1 MVFRSARL
9 VLVLAPMTLA
19 LAPGCDGDSPT
30 EIHSFV
36 DSAGRSCTVDAHDI
50 SGTSTCDASPA
61 PLVTCAS
68 GTDPVFVVNDDYDF
82 MTHVWTLESCAG
94 CIDRPNHTTNISA
107 PTCATITCTTN
118 ADCFHGSYTC
128 MAGACRHM

>member
-9 VLVLAPMTLA
+9 VLVLAPMALA

-50 SGTSTCDASPA
+50 SGTSTCDVQASTV
-61 PLVTCAS
+61 VTCSS
-68 GTDPVFVVNDDYDF
+68 GNEAAFTIDDDYDF
-82 MTHVWTLESCAG
+82 MTHVWTLRNCGSCV
-94 CIDRPNHTTNISA
+94 DRPNHMTFVEA
-107 PTCATITCTTN
+107 PTCATITCTSN

-128 MAGACRHM
+128 MSGVCRHM